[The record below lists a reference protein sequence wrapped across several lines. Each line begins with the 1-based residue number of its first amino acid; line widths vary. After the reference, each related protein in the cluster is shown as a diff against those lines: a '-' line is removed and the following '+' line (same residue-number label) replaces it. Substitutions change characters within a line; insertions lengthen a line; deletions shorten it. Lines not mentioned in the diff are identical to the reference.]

1 MAKQLKKRPIE
12 KELKYLADFE
22 LYGVLMFA
30 GMYFATK
37 YIVDMDFGKNAFKL
51 N

>member
-12 KELKYLADFE
+12 RELKYLADFE
-22 LYGVLMFA
+22 IYGVLMFV
-30 GMYFATK
+30 GLYFAAK
-37 YIVDMDFGKNAFKL
+37 FIVDMDCGKNAFKL

>member
-12 KELKYLADFE
+12 RELKYLADFE
-22 LYGVLMFA
+22 IYGVLMFV
-30 GMYFATK
+30 GVYFAAK
-37 YIVDMDFGKNAFKL
+37 FIVDMDCGKNAFKL